1 MSRWRVRYRRR
12 GKVDRVVRVAW
23 YGDDDS
29 SGGVVVAWRAVVVVG
44 AVSVS
49 VSVLSLSRA
58 PTRVSVSRWGSASR
72 RRARSPGGFSRGE
85 VWMER
90 VCRVA
95 AWAVR
100 AGMSTVGRRGTESDV
115 RMEGIVVRTRES
127 GVVGAA

>member
-1 MSRWRVRYRRR
+1 MSAADATVRDGLCGASGGPMSRWRVRYRRR

-85 VWMER
+85 CGWR
-90 VCRVA
+90 GC
-95 AWAVR
+95 
-100 AGMSTVGRRGTESDV
+100 VGLRRG
-115 RMEGIVVRTRES
+115 R
-127 GVVGAA
+127 